1 MDSRTKWGV
10 CGCAVLCGAVIATGV
25 VAQGGDTPQSTR
37 QAEPQGARAQK
48 AEPQGAQKIEPRAQQ
63 VLRSMSEY
71 LAKLP
76 KLTLVADAVD
86 EVVLQSGQKLQFP
99 STSQISVQRPNRL
112 RSDRVGSEADVS
124 LFYDGSKL
132 SLLGRKRNLYATT
145 QAPATLD
152 KAIDFA
158 RKDLQM
164 DAPGADLLY
173 SKPYEILTED
183 VVAGRYLGEVPLG
196 GVNTHHLAFEGN
208 ETNWEVWIEDGARPL
223 PRRFVITSKK
233 VASHPQF
240 TVSLRDW
247 DVSPLLTDETFSFEP
262 PEGAKEL
269 KFEEIWQQI
278 AAAKARLE
286 VGK

>member
-10 CGCAVLCGAVIATGV
+10 CGCALLCGAAIATGV
-25 VAQGGDTPQSTR
+25 VAQADDTPKSTQ
-37 QAEPQGARAQK
+37 QAEPQGAPAPKTQ
-48 AEPQGAQKIEPRAQQ
+48 PQAAQKIEPQAKQ
-63 VLRSMSEY
+63 VLRGMSDY

-76 KLTLVADAVD
+76 KFTFVADSVD

-112 RSDRVGSEADVS
+112 RSDRVGGEIDAS

-132 SLLGRKRNLYATT
+132 SLLGRKRGAYATT

-152 KAIDFA
+152 KTIDFA

-183 VVAGRYLGEVPLG
+183 VIAGRYLGEGPLA

-208 ETNWEVWIEDGARPL
+208 ETL
-223 PRRFVITSKK
+223 
-233 VASHPQF
+233 
-240 TVSLRDW
+240 
-247 DVSPLLTDETFSFEP
+247 
-262 PEGAKEL
+262 
-269 KFEEIWQQI
+269 
-278 AAAKARLE
+278 ARL
-286 VGK
+286 